1 MHDIWNPWHG
11 CRKCSEGCDH
21 CYMYTLDR
29 LRGQD
34 GAAIFRT
41 GSFDYP
47 LRRTRGGGWQVR
59 SGEQLRVCMTSD
71 FFLAEADRWRPEA
84 WDIIHRRP
92 DVMFFLVTKRPQ
104 RIPECLPPDWG
115 GGWPNVFLNVTCE
128 NQRRADERIPLLLQ
142 LPFAHKGLFCT
153 PFLGPVSIARWL
165 SAPGAPGGIEQ
176 VICGG
181 ENYDGC
187 RPCRFEWV
195 QALAAECRAA
205 DVTFCFIETGTHFIR
220 DGRHYVIPKKQVQSQ
235 AAFRCGLNRA
245 GRPLS
250 YALTDTWGLPLSAA
264 ERYVPRWRPCC
275 RTCGSQLICNGCSDC
290 GKCGPGQAKP
300 DPTLSY
306 LGAPVGP

>member
-115 GGWPNVFLNVTCE
+115 EGYENVMIGCTTE
-128 NQRRADERIPLLLQ
+128 NQKEADRRLPVFRALPIRYRMIVAAPLLERLD
-142 LPFAHKGLFCT
+142 LT
-153 PFLGPVSIARWL
+153 PYLDEKIREVS
-165 SAPGAPGGIEQ
+165 
-176 VICGG
+176 VGG
-181 ENYDGC
+181 ESGTQARVCDYD
-187 RPCRFEWV
+187 WV
-195 QALAAECRAA
+195 LSLREQCRAA
-205 DVTFCFIETGTHFIR
+205 GVDFCFHQTGARFR
-220 DGRHYVIPKKQVQSQ
+220 KDGKLYRIPRAQQRPQ
-235 AAFRCGLNRA
+235 ARRA
-245 GRPLS
+245 NIDLG
-250 YALTDTWGLPLSAA
+250 A
-264 ERYVPRWRPCC
+264 
-275 RTCGSQLICNGCSDC
+275 
-290 GKCGPGQAKP
+290 CGPGPQNTSKEI
-300 DPTLSY
+300 L
-306 LGAPVGP
+306 